1 MAQVQLDNYSGH
13 EETSQDSLTEVD
25 ESRPP
30 DPSLILSMETRATD
44 PSLNISSPRAP
55 ECLSP
60 AQDQTRATDPSL
72 DISSPRAP
80 EEEDDEEENSI
91 PQHEFDVKKTQ
102 GKLGKMKGVAREKV
116 SLMIGNHIFRR
127 RRQLKNGSV
136 IFTCNGCEAMAPKTY
151 LSAIAR
157 IIEDGTYELV
167 EWPRLKDHRCWADG
181 SQAHHRKALDEMLSK
196 VTQDPTRSA
205 QSVYEEVRNSFT
217 QNMEAS

>member
-25 ESRPP
+25 EFRPP

-102 GKLGKMKGVAREKV
+102 GK
-116 SLMIGNHIFRR
+116 SSFRR
-127 RRQLKNGSV
+127 FPVMVSSLTIQTRTLFIRSSN
-136 IFTCNGCEAMAPKTY
+136 P
-151 LSAIAR
+151 
-157 IIEDGTYELV
+157 GTVLCSSPPVQGRY
-167 EWPRLKDHRCWADG
+167 
-181 SQAHHRKALDEMLSK
+181 SQSLCR
-196 VTQDPTRSA
+196 
-205 QSVYEEVRNSFT
+205 
-217 QNMEAS
+217 

>member
-80 EEEDDEEENSI
+80 EEEDDR
-91 PQHEFDVKKTQ
+91 
-102 GKLGKMKGVAREKV
+102 RE
-116 SLMIGNHIFRR
+116 S
-127 RRQLKNGSV
+127 
-136 IFTCNGCEAMAPKTY
+136 
-151 LSAIAR
+151 
-157 IIEDGTYELV
+157 
-167 EWPRLKDHRCWADG
+167 
-181 SQAHHRKALDEMLSK
+181 
-196 VTQDPTRSA
+196 
-205 QSVYEEVRNSFT
+205 
-217 QNMEAS
+217 